1 MRGVEEKSTQQTHR
15 ITEEKKHSEMLE
27 MKNHRKSNKNS
38 MESLSSR
45 ITEERSEY
53 LSLKTIV
60 EGRAQSNKTK
70 DETLIYQ

>member
-45 ITEERSEY
+45 TTEERSEY

-60 EGRAQSNKTK
+60 EGRARSTIQQ
-70 DETLIYQ
+70 DQR